1 MRHILFISHARGIHG
16 AEAVMVR
23 AAKACAA
30 TGARV
35 TVVVPSLVEDAGM
48 EQALSGIERLQ
59 VLALPYRAAGG
70 SMIRTRLVQCYNWF
84 ALNQLKRFVEREQV
98 DTIYSNTSITIL
110 GAELARRT
118 GVRHVWHFHEPVD
131 ERFGWHFTM
140 RNYYRSLVKAT
151 ETIVCI
157 SKQQLAEW
165 QQTLEMPLKQAQIVY
180 NPIKAISVPSAARRT
195 SRDEVRIGFIGHF
208 EERKNLPLLVQTF
221 VKVHD
226 QMPNTRLYLC
236 GAVDRNDEAYIA
248 QMTDLREPVLT
259 VLPQTHE
266 VEKFYNNIDIL
277 VLPSWRETMP
287 LVVFEAMQ
295 AGVCVLQ
302 TNRSGMSELLE
313 GGKETLFF
321 SPDREEEL
329 EQLLM
334 NCMDT
339 GYRQSIAQAGQKKV
353 QELLKNSSFDN
364 QIANLLCEL

>member
-1 MRHILFISHARGIHG
+1 MAHILFISHARGIHG
-16 AEAVMVR
+16 AEVVMVR

-30 TGARV
+30 AGARV
-35 TVVVPSLVEDAGM
+35 TVVVPSLAADEGL
-48 EQALSGIERLQ
+48 EQALNGIPRLQ

-70 SMIRTRLVQCYNWF
+70 SMLRTKLVKWYNMF
-84 ALNQLKRFVEREQV
+84 ACVQLKQFVEREQV

-118 GVRHVWHFHEPVD
+118 GVRHIWHFHEPVD

-140 RNYYRSLVKAT
+140 RNYYRSLVNAT
-151 ETIVCI
+151 DIIVCI
-157 SKQQLAEW
+157 SHQQLSEW

-180 NPIKAISVPSAARRT
+180 NPIKAISVASAARRT
-195 SRDEVRIGFIGHF
+195 SRDEVQIGFIGHF

-221 VKVHD
+221 VRVHN
-226 QMPNTRLYLC
+226 QMPNTRLCLC

-259 VLPQTHE
+259 VLPQTRE
-266 VEKFYNNIDIL
+266 VEKFYHNIDIL

-287 LVVFEAMQ
+287 LVVLEAMQ

-313 GGKETLFF
+313 DGKETLFF
-321 SPDREEEL
+321 SPDKPEEL

-334 NCMDT
+334 NCMDAE
-339 GYRQSIAQAGQKKV
+339 YRLSIAQAGQEKALYLV
-353 QELLKNSSFDN
+353 KNQQFDK
-364 QIANLLCEL
+364 QIQTLLCEL

>member
-1 MRHILFISHARGIHG
+1 
-16 AEAVMVR
+16 MVR

-30 TGARV
+30 TGAKV

-48 EQALSGIERLQ
+48 EQALSGISCLQ

-70 SMIRTRLVQCYNWF
+70 SMIRTRLVQWYNRF
-84 ALNQLKRFVEREQV
+84 ALNQLKRFVAHEQV

-110 GAELARRT
+110 GAELARQT
-118 GVRHVWHFHEPVD
+118 GIRHVWHFHEPVD
-131 ERFGWHFTM
+131 ERFGWDSSM
-140 RNYYRSLVKAT
+140 KNYYRSLVNAT

-180 NPIKAISVPSAARRT
+180 NPIKAISVLSAARRT

-221 VKVHD
+221 VRVHN
-226 QMPNTRLYLC
+226 QMPNTRLCLC

-248 QMTDLREPVLT
+248 QITDLREPVLT

-321 SPDREEEL
+321 SPDKPEEL
-329 EQLLM
+329 EQLLV
-334 NCMDT
+334 NCMDAD
-339 GYRQSIAQAGQKKV
+339 YRQSIAQAGQKKV
-353 QELLKNSSFDN
+353 KELLKNSSFDK
-364 QIANLLCEL
+364 QIQTLLCE

>member
-1 MRHILFISHARGIHG
+1 
-16 AEAVMVR
+16 MVR

-30 TGARV
+30 TGAKV

-70 SMIRTRLVQCYNWF
+70 SMIRTRLVQWYNRF
-84 ALNQLKRFVEREQV
+84 ALNQLKWLVAREQV

-118 GVRHVWHFHEPVD
+118 GIRHVWHFHEPVD
-131 ERFGWHFTM
+131 ERFGWDSSM
-140 RNYYRSLVKAT
+140 KNYYRSLVDAT

-165 QQTLEMPLKQAQIVY
+165 QHTLEMPLKQAQIVY
-180 NPIKAISVPSAARRT
+180 NPIKAISVVSAARRT
-195 SRDEVRIGFIGHF
+195 SRNEVRIGFIGHF

-221 VKVHD
+221 VKVHN
-226 QMPNTRLYLC
+226 QMPNTRLCLC
-236 GAVDRNDEAYIA
+236 GAVDRKDEAYIA
-248 QMTDLREPVLT
+248 HMTDLREPVLT
-259 VLPQTHE
+259 VLPQTRE

-321 SPDREEEL
+321 SPDKPEEL

-334 NCMDT
+334 NCMDAD
-339 GYRQSIAQAGQKKV
+339 YRQSIAQAGQEKALYLV
-353 QELLKNSSFDN
+353 KNQQFDK
-364 QIANLLCEL
+364 QIQTLLCE

>member
-1 MRHILFISHARGIHG
+1 
-16 AEAVMVR
+16 MVR

-48 EQALSGIERLQ
+48 EQALSGISYLQ

-140 RNYYRSLVKAT
+140 RNYYRSLVDAT

-157 SKQQLAEW
+157 SKQQLAE
-165 QQTLEMPLKQAQIVY
+165 
-180 NPIKAISVPSAARRT
+180 IKAISVPSAARRT

-221 VKVHD
+221 VRVHN
-226 QMPNTRLYLC
+226 QMPNTRLCLC

-313 GGKETLFF
+313 GKKETLFF